1 MSAAAEHPL
10 EEPLD
15 DSRRRARGHLR
26 RQGRP
31 QAGLAG
37 ETGEAGEAG
46 ARDPFT
52 GYFVS
57 VAIALLVSGWLG
69 GLLQHLISQLAG
81 SPMDPAWRV
90 NFGAGIFLGI
100 SFANPVGVA
109 AVGLPARRAALRFSI
124 GFVVGLLTQ
133 VALFTPIAGVRMS
146 TYLFLLLAAMVVPLV
161 VTTERM
167 RRYMA
172 GRGAEPGRVA
182 RDRLS
187 RLLGLP
193 DRVLFIGLMGLSFA
207 AFMGLAQGLAQ
218 VSLGLGAILVAVSAT
233 VAAAGTGQPDRRP
246 ALAQELQVWF
256 ELDDEDESDPEP
268 VAPGARARDI
278 ASRLLPGAVLFG
290 GVLRL
295 SVEALRLVYP
305 ALASELAVQASPLK
319 AAAVI
324 GASGLGFVF
333 FGMLAALGFGLM
345 FLRLLGRFGRWSP
358 ARLREAELALVRLMY
373 LRPMNRG

>member
-15 DSRRRARGHLR
+15 DARRRV
-26 RQGRP
+26 RP
-31 QAGLAG
+31 QAGPAG
-37 ETGEAGEAG
+37 Q

-57 VAIALLVSGWLG
+57 VAIALLISGWLG
-69 GLLQHLISQLAG
+69 GLMRDQLSALLA
-81 SPMDPAWRV
+81 SPMAPAWRV

-109 AVGLPARRAALRFSI
+109 AVGLSARRAALRFSI

-133 VALFTPIAGVRMS
+133 VALFTPIAGAQMS

-161 VTTERM
+161 VTTDWV
-167 RRYMA
+167 RRHMA
-172 GRGAEPGRVA
+172 RRGAEPGKAA
-182 RDRLS
+182 RNWVS

-193 DRVLFIGLMGLSFA
+193 DQVLFIVLMGLSFA

-233 VAAAGTGQPDRRP
+233 VAATGTGQPDRRP
-246 ALAQELQVWF
+246 VMAQELQVWF
-256 ELDDEDESDPEP
+256 ELDAQDDPEP
-268 VAPGARARDI
+268 QPVPLGERARDF
-278 ASRLLPGAVLFG
+278 AARLLPGAVLFG
-290 GVLRL
+290 GVVRL
-295 SVEALRLVYP
+295 SVEALRLAYP
-305 ALASELAVQASPLK
+305 ALASELAVQASPVK

-333 FGMLAALGFGLM
+333 FGMLAALGFALM
-345 FLRLLGRFGRWSP
+345 ILRLLARYCRWSP
-358 ARLREAELALVRLMY
+358 ARLHEANQALVRLMY

>member
-1 MSAAAEHPL
+1 MSAAAEHHL
-10 EEPLD
+10 EEPLED
-15 DSRRRARGHLR
+15 ARRPSRPASGA
-26 RQGRP
+26 
-31 QAGLAG
+31 QADAAG
-37 ETGEAGEAG
+37 C

-57 VAIALLVSGWLG
+57 VALALLVSGWLG
-69 GLLQHLISQLAG
+69 EVMQHQLSRLLAN
-81 SPMDPAWRV
+81 PMAPEWGV

-109 AVGLPARRAALRFSI
+109 AIGISARRAALRFSI

-161 VTTERM
+161 MTTDRV

-172 GRGAEPGRVA
+172 RRGAEPGRAA
-182 RDRLS
+182 RNALS

-193 DRVLFIGLMGLSFA
+193 DRVLFILLMGLSFA

-218 VSLGLGAILVAVSAT
+218 VSLALGAVLVAVSAT
-233 VAAAGTGQPDRRP
+233 VALTGAGQANRSPVR
-246 ALAQELQVWF
+246 AEELQVWF
-256 ELDDEDESDPEP
+256 ELDAKTESEADPAALPQPLGE
-268 VAPGARARDI
+268 RARDI
-278 ASRLLPGAVLFG
+278 AARLLPGAVLFG
-290 GVLRL
+290 GVVRL
-295 SVEALRLVYP
+295 SVEALRLAYP
-305 ALASELAVQASPLK
+305 ALASELAVQASPIK

-345 FLRLLGRFGRWSP
+345 ILRVLARFARWSP
-358 ARLREAELALVRLMY
+358 ARLRDANLALVRLMY
-373 LRPMNRG
+373 LRPMKRG